1 MCVYISVID
10 RHSIS
15 IHHMPP
21 IRAIPQFIFSTNYFE
36 PTLVLMMIGH
46 TTALMKGVA
55 EGEKRALGSGLSDET
70 YYSSNFSIS
79 TFFSITNK
87 RPSERLEKARRRWGK
102 YAIVMDGNKRVVI
115 VGWIWKEER
124 IETFEMCVGE
134 DGVAGPSNNCLWWS
148 SIAQQKLLFVCH

>member
-21 IRAIPQFIFSTNYFE
+21 PIPANPQFIFSTNYFE

-79 TFFSITNK
+79 TFF
-87 RPSERLEKARRRWGK
+87 PSQTSDRANGSRRQEEDEESMPLLWMGT
-102 YAIVMDGNKRVVI
+102 
-115 VGWIWKEER
+115 KE
-124 IETFEMCVGE
+124 
-134 DGVAGPSNNCLWWS
+134 L
-148 SIAQQKLLFVCH
+148 